1 MRAPRQHFLTKRI
14 GLWIGFVV
22 VAASLLPAVSRA
34 QSAIIAVD
42 AFNRKVH
49 IARSANDKRPVGGLA
64 KIATAMVTLDWA
76 EASNV
81 GVNVLATVPQ
91 YALQMSGA
99 NPLGLYPG
107 DRATL
112 RDLICATMMSSD
124 NVAAITLAH
133 FVGAD
138 HLQRLGRQ
146 GDPMAE
152 FVRQMNNLAA
162 REGARRTHFTNPHG
176 LENTRSIPYSTAADI
191 SRLAIYA
198 ALRPAMRFYTSQSE
212 RTMTLYRGEQQ
223 IAVKLTNT
231 NRLLGTE
238 RIDGLKTGNTPRAGG
253 CVVIS
258 ADRPSTAIP
267 QANGGSTI
275 FRHRM
280 VVVVIGSSNPFGEAQ
295 AILRQGWSTYDQWL
309 GAGRPITAKEQL
321 LTHY

>member
-1 MRAPRQHFLTKRI
+1 MALAIVAPTILQ
-14 GLWIGFVV
+14 
-22 VAASLLPAVSRA
+22 A
-34 QSAIIAVD
+34 QSSIIAVD

-49 IARSANDKRPVGGLA
+49 VARGANDKRAVGGLA

-81 GVNVLATVPQ
+81 GVNVLATVPS
-91 YALQMSGA
+91 YSIPMAGS

-146 GDPMAE
+146 GNPVEE
-152 FVRQMNNLAA
+152 FVRQMNNLAV
-162 REGARRTHFTNPHG
+162 REGAKRTRFTNPHG
-176 LENTRSIPYSTAADI
+176 LENTRPLPFSTAADI
-191 SRLAIYA
+191 SRLAVYA
-198 ALRPAMRFYTSQSE
+198 ALRPAVRFYTSQAS
-212 RTMTLYRGEQQ
+212 RTMTVYRGEQQ
-223 IAVKLTNT
+223 LNVELKNT

-238 RIDGLKTGNTPRAGG
+238 RIDGLKTGNTARAGG

-258 ADRPSTAIP
+258 ADRSSTAIP

-280 VVVVIGSSNPFGEAQ
+280 VVVIIGSSDPFGEAQ
-295 AILRQGWSTYDQWL
+295 AILRQGWGTYDQWL
-309 GAGRPITAKEQL
+309 AAGRPITSKEQM
-321 LTHY
+321 LTFY